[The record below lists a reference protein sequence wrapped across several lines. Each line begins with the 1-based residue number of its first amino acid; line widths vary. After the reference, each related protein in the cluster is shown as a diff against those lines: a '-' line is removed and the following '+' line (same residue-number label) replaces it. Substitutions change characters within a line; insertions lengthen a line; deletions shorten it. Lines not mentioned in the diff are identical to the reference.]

1 MIKSI
6 MRRLLSLFLISIGA
20 VAGYAQ
26 NPSVLEKVDSSQ
38 VQSLQES
45 ITVLQNQIISLE
57 KSNASNASRI
67 GSLEQIIRQL
77 VSTTDE
83 NKAATEQLS
92 VDLSQSK
99 EVFTNTTGKLSAG
112 IDDVNNNLSNATTAI
127 KKNSTLGIILFV
139 IVLLLIAAAVY
150 LVFKKLLANK
160 SSLGKLQAAEDDL
173 QKAQKSIQEESIK
186 LDSKIVELFQSQ
198 IAKADVEKT
207 STTSEP
213 DHSLVISIVNEVA
226 RIEQNLGNMD
236 SSVRGVSNLKNR
248 AAAITSS
255 LKAKGYE
262 FPKLLGER
270 FSDGDNM
277 IATMELDET
286 LPAGTQIIKRVVKP
300 QVMYKGKMIQAADVV
315 VAYNE

>member
-1 MIKSI
+1 
-6 MRRLLSLFLISIGA
+6 MRNTFIFIAFIFCVAYYNVCLASPQNIDSLKI
-20 VAGYAQ
+20 Q
-26 NPSVLEKVDSSQ
+26 TLENALN
-38 VQSLQES
+38 SLNSRVE
-45 ITVLQNQIISLE
+45 SLE
-57 KSNASNASRI
+57 RGTSLASGRFTAI
-67 GSLEQIIRQL
+67 EQQINNL
-77 VSTTDE
+77 FSSTEE
-83 NKAATEQLS
+83 NKTATQQLS
-92 VDLSQSK
+92 ADYLQSK
-99 EVFTNTTGKLSAG
+99 EDFTNTTSNLSAG
-112 IDDVNNNLSNATTAI
+112 IDDVNSNLTNATTAI

-139 IVLLLIAAAVY
+139 IVLLFIAAAVY
-150 LVFKKLLANK
+150 LVFKKLIANK
-160 SSLGKLQAAEDDL
+160 SSLGKLQAAQDDL
-173 QKAQKSIQEESIK
+173 QKAQKAIQEESIK

-248 AAAITSS
+248 AAAITAS

>member
-1 MIKSI
+1 MKRLILTFAFIVGITTAFVNNLKAQDIDSLQIK
-6 MRRLLSLFLISIGA
+6 RLQETIEVLNSRVEF
-20 VAGYAQ
+20 
-26 NPSVLEKVDSSQ
+26 LEKGMSSNQ
-38 VQSLQES
+38 TRFNAIERSL
-45 ITVLQNQIISLE
+45 NSLTSSSE
-57 KSNASNASRI
+57 
-67 GSLEQIIRQL
+67 
-77 VSTTDE
+77 E
-83 NKAATEQLS
+83 NKLATQQLS
-92 VDLSQSK
+92 ADFSQSK
-99 EVFTNTTGKLSAG
+99 EDFTNTTGRLSDG
-112 IDDVNNNLSNATTAI
+112 IDDVNNNLSTATSAI
-127 KKNSTLGIILFV
+127 KKNSLLGIILFA
-139 IVLLLIAAAVY
+139 IVLLLISVAVY

-160 SSLGKLQAAEDDL
+160 SSLGKIQAAQDEL

-198 IAKADVEKT
+198 ITKADVEKT
-207 STTSEP
+207 SSSSEP

-248 AAAITSS
+248 AAAITAS